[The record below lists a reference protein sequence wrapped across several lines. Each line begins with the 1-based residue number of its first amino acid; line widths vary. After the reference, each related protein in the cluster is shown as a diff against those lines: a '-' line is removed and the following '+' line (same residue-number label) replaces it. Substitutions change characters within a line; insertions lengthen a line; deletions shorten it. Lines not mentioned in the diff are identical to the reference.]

1 MIAALVLAL
10 WQPTGIVSSATPLAD
25 VLARVH
31 AAQTPPAAAAQ
42 RHEHWTYRN
51 GPNVLPVVVAVRG
64 AEFRADVAIGT
75 MHYEAGMLNGIPWRA
90 DGNGIAHATTG
101 DEQGDAVDRL
111 PHALLPF
118 ADADCTLA
126 GEVHLPAPAWVVVD
140 RPPADRAHW
149 FFVDQAS
156 GRIVREQT
164 REGKRVVTIDYDD
177 FVPFAGTLR
186 PRHWHV
192 ASGDEFDDIDA
203 RVDSV
208 EPGPVDGAQIALPQQ
223 RRLFEAAPGTPE
235 RVALPVSFQGWGTF
249 VDVDVDGH
257 HARFVLDS
265 GTQSIMLNSSR
276 AQAWG
281 LPMVLDHAVVHRLA
295 VGPFALTDASV
306 LTIPLFGRGLA
317 GLIGYDFFV
326 GHVLHVDLSHERV
339 EFLTPAAAAP
349 AFDDPRATIVPAS
362 FDEGLPIVAVRV
374 DGTVGWRFALDTGS
388 PGLEIDTR
396 FTQAHPA
403 VARAWTPAHFPNTVL
418 GTQTI
423 NFLEGSVQ
431 TVAHQIHEF
440 ALGPVTFTDI
450 VAGVEVDNTR
460 DDAIEVPFDGIVG
473 TEELRFLNLWFDYD
487 GGRIAMLPE
496 RT

>member
-31 AAQTPPAAAAQ
+31 AAQTPPAADAQ

-223 RRLFEAAPGTPE
+223 RRLWALVVSS
-235 RVALPVSFQGWGTF
+235 VATSN
-249 VDVDVDGH
+249 
-257 HARFVLDS
+257 A
-265 GTQSIMLNSSR
+265 
-276 AQAWG
+276 
-281 LPMVLDHAVVHRLA
+281 
-295 VGPFALTDASV
+295 
-306 LTIPLFGRGLA
+306 GR
-317 GLIGYDFFV
+317 
-326 GHVLHVDLSHERV
+326 
-339 EFLTPAAAAP
+339 
-349 AFDDPRATIVPAS
+349 
-362 FDEGLPIVAVRV
+362 
-374 DGTVGWRFALDTGS
+374 
-388 PGLEIDTR
+388 
-396 FTQAHPA
+396 
-403 VARAWTPAHFPNTVL
+403 
-418 GTQTI
+418 
-423 NFLEGSVQ
+423 
-431 TVAHQIHEF
+431 
-440 ALGPVTFTDI
+440 TFTSSDPSTTPWI
-450 VAGVEVDNTR
+450 KPSTSPRSKWSTSSFSWAVTSRNWTR
-460 DDAIEVPFDGIVG
+460 SLQAVSLASWASAS
-473 TEELRFLNLWFDYD
+473 TS
-487 GGRIAMLPE
+487 
-496 RT
+496 